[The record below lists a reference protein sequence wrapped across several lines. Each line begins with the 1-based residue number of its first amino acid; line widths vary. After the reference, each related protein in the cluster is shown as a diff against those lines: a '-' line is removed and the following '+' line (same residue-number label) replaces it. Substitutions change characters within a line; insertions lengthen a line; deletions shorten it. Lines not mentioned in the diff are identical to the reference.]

1 MSSPL
6 PDRYSLDR
14 RLVKTKL
21 RDPRFLVRRTFLP
34 HNSSLFCW
42 ISLDRRRRR
51 QYIASSALR
60 AEASSAGRRL
70 HPVRFGGV
78 AMCLH
83 AAGSSYARYVAAS
96 SSPSRKNVLLLYD
109 ERRLQFCLAQD
120 FVDSSRDFLQ
130 KLGILCR

>member
-1 MSSPL
+1 
-6 PDRYSLDR
+6 
-14 RLVKTKL
+14 
-21 RDPRFLVRRTFLP
+21 
-34 HNSSLFCW
+34 
-42 ISLDRRRRR
+42 
-51 QYIASSALR
+51 
-60 AEASSAGRRL
+60 
-70 HPVRFGGV
+70 
-78 AMCLH
+78 MCLH